1 MFKNLVCATL
11 IGSLALSLAACSEK
25 KTVCGIEVETAPAI
39 GGFKDVYTI
48 NLDGKTWK
56 GLHDDSV
63 HLWTMVTK
71 AGTDTWWFMV
81 SEDEST
87 EKVLAEPNNKTK
99 YEKFSVI
106 SLVRVDCSEQRGMTL
121 QTRNYTDFFGRG
133 KLSFTIDHEKDGTS
147 EWAYFPPTKH
157 NKINALVCGRY

>member
-1 MFKNLVCATL
+1 MLKNLVCATL

-71 AGTDTWWFMV
+71 AGTDTWWVMA
-81 SEDEST
+81 SGDENT
-87 EKVLAEPNNKTK
+87 EKILAEPNSKTK

-106 SLVRVDCSEQRGMTL
+106 SLERVDCSEQRIMNLRSLT
-121 QTRNYTDFFGRG
+121 YKDFFGRG
-133 KLSFTIDHEKDGTS
+133 KLSFTIDYERKGTS
-147 EWAYFPPTKH
+147 KWTYFPPTKH
-157 NKINALVCGRY
+157 HKINALVCGRY